1 MSDTNE
7 TQSSTNERIIY
18 NVISD
23 EWLDC
28 VTSSKVVKRG
38 VIHAKKCDILVEIG
52 QFESNLIV
60 KEMPENKDSVAYEFQ
75 TTKPVARAIIDFM
88 ADHYEE
94 VEEYDVEYGSQKWTV
109 RKEGDK
115 VTATT
120 LDNVSSNLP
129 KWIQA

>member
-1 MSDTNE
+1 MSENKE
-7 TQSSTNERIIY
+7 KIIY

-52 QFESNLIV
+52 QFESSLIV
-60 KEMPENKDSVAYEFQ
+60 KEMPETKDSVAYEFQ

-88 ADHYEE
+88 TDDYGEF
-94 VEEYDVEYGSQKWTV
+94 EEYEVEYGSQKWTV

-120 LDNVSSNLP
+120 LDDVASSLP
-129 KWIQA
+129 KWIESL